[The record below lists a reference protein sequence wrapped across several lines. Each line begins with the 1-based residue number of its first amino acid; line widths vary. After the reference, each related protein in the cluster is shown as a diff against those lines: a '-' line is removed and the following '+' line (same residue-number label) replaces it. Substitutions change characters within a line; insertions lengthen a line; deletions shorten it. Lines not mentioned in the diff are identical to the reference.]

1 MSPALC
7 AFFKVLKMLSYL
19 VRLMVMC
26 TPVFS
31 FSYLKIGT
39 ISPATLHI
47 KREGGLMPVLQIS
60 RNCFVFF
67 NVTNVYYED
76 IFLTPYFNFIHPH
89 ACMIASC
96 NLWVIKEHHEV
107 WEPWEPL
114 RSCVQSQSKM
124 IVKCLCLYC
133 VGWNWGWKFWETD
146 FSFVRC

>member
-1 MSPALC
+1 MQKAWWSPPFTYLKSYKFCCWVLPFC
-7 AFFKVLKMLSYL
+7 AFFKVLKVLSYL

-26 TPVFS
+26 IPVFS

-39 ISPATLHI
+39 ICPATLRI

-67 NVTNVYYED
+67 NVTNVYYRD
-76 IFLTPYFNFIHPH
+76 IFFTSYFHFIHLY

-96 NLWVIKEHHEV
+96 NLWVIKEHHQV

-114 RSCVQSQSKM
+114 MSCVQSQSEM
-124 IVKCLCLYC
+124 
-133 VGWNWGWKFWETD
+133 
-146 FSFVRC
+146 SFVRC